1 MKMLEKALTG
11 GKTYWTWV
19 CFLLAVI
26 GVGFIAYLHQFSVGL
41 GVTGMSRDVS
51 WGLYI
56 GQFTF
61 LVGVAASGVMVVLP
75 YYLHDYKK
83 FGRMTVLGEFLA
95 ISAVVMCMLFI
106 FVDMGQP
113 RRVLNVILHPTP
125 NSVMFFDMCVLAGY
139 LILNVLVGWTALGA
153 ERKEVAPPKWVKP
166 LVYLS
171 IGWAPSIHTVTAFLY
186 AGLPGRHFWLSAI
199 MAARF
204 LSSAFAAG
212 PALLIILALVLRKNT
227 KFDPGT
233 EAIQALGKI
242 VTYFMITSVFFLG
255 LEFFTAFYS
264 GIPGHTQP
272 FIYLYSGYEGHAAL
286 VPLMWLSSILAVV
299 ALFLLV
305 FPQFRKK
312 EGLLVIACIAT
323 FVSLWIDKGF
333 GLIVGGFVPN
343 PFEKITEYWP
353 TIPETLITLAVWAI
367 GFLVLT
373 VLYKIA
379 VSIKEEVVFDKYG
392 ERQIK
397 AE

>member
-1 MKMLEKALTG
+1 MLENAIYG
-11 GKTYWTWV
+11 GRRYWAWIF
-19 CFLLAVI
+19 FLLSLI
-26 GVGFIAYLHQFSVGL
+26 GAGFIAYIYQFQNGL

-75 YYLHDYKK
+75 YYLHNYKK
-83 FGRMTVLGEFLA
+83 FGRLTILGEFLA
-95 ISAVVMCMLFI
+95 IAAVVMCMLFI

-113 RRVLNVILHPTP
+113 LRVLNVILHPTP
-125 NSVMFFDMCVLAGY
+125 NSVMFFDMAVLSGY
-139 LILNVLVGWTALGA
+139 LLLNLLIGWTVLGA
-153 ERKEVAPPKWVKP
+153 ERKEVGPPKWVKP
-166 LVYLS
+166 LIYLS
-171 IGWAPSIHTVTAFLY
+171 IAWAPSIHTVTAFLY

-204 LSSAFAAG
+204 LASAFAAG
-212 PALLIILALVLRKNT
+212 PALLILLALIVRKYT
-227 KFDPGT
+227 KFDPGK
-233 EAIQALGKI
+233 EAIQSLGKI
-242 VTYFMITSVFFLG
+242 VTYCMLLNVFFLG

-264 GIPGHTQP
+264 QIPGHMHS
-272 FIYLYSGYEGHAAL
+272 FVYLYTGLHGHSQL
-286 VPLMWLSSILAVV
+286 VPIMWVSSILAAV
-299 ALFLLV
+299 AVFMLV
-305 FPQFRKK
+305 FPQIRKN
-312 EGLLVIACIAT
+312 ESLLAIACIAT
-323 FVSLWIDKGF
+323 FFSLWIDKGF
-333 GLIVGGFVPN
+333 GLVVGGFVPN

-353 TIPETLITLAVWAI
+353 TLPETIITVAVWAI

-379 VSIKEEVVFDKYG
+379 ISVKEEVVFDKYG